1 MLFEK
6 IIKIKSDIERERERE
21 VLQDN
26 VGHKCWIVL
35 KSLTRG

>member
-6 IIKIKSDIERERERE
+6 IIKIKSDIERE